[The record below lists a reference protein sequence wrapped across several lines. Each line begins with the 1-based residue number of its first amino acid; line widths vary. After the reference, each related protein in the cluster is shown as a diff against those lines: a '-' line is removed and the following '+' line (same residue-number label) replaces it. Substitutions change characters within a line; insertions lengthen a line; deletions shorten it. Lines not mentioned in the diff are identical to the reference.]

1 MLLCDIKNGDVYE
14 REVSGLA
21 MISLYV
27 SDDWDFTRH
36 LNDPWYMN
44 LLEEDIPSFIA
55 GEGNLPFAVIIV
67 IVTVLAEILRKV
79 MKYDTLKGVRVS
91 FIPFAF
97 SFYAYSAHWWFD
109 TENSL
114 AEAVK
119 EMPAGYADKMSVV
132 IDNIPVLFLMLALT
146 VPVAILG
153 MRIAEKVMKKQ
164 TALLK

>member
-55 GEGNLPFAVIIV
+55 GEGKPYHLEGSTFVDWH
-67 IVTVLAEILRKV
+67 L
-79 MKYDTLKGVRVS
+79 
-91 FIPFAF
+91 F
-97 SFYAYSAHWWFD
+97 SFTQ
-109 TENSL
+109 TE
-114 AEAVK
+114 
-119 EMPAGYADKMSVV
+119 
-132 IDNIPVLFLMLALT
+132 
-146 VPVAILG
+146 
-153 MRIAEKVMKKQ
+153 
-164 TALLK
+164 